1 MNLEELKNKYKLINL
16 FVELAEIPSPSLK
29 EQAVSKR
36 IMEILNLHEIKAQF
50 DNYGN
55 ITAKIPPAP
64 YCKEVAPLLLSA
76 HMDVVGGSQSVNIRL
91 SNDKK
96 YIETDKT
103 RTLGADDKAGVAA
116 ILDLAIEMN
125 DLNSEIKHGPIEIIF
140 TRDEETGMT
149 GIHNLNA
156 SLLSSKYAIIIDGEL
171 LGEHNNEG
179 AGFTNVYIRVHSGKG
194 GHSGINIS
202 ERTRINAIK
211 VLSELDSQIPQGV
224 YKEDERGVVTSINAG
239 VSIGGTADVLLS
251 ETAQNIYELAKENK
265 KISDDYNRENIFDTV
280 IRDSAFNVINTN
292 AAAGYSI
299 RSSEPQNEQ
308 ELLNLIRQKVKDIND
323 KYNGFI
329 QVDMEI
335 KTHLKPFVKSP
346 DTLLSDLIVKAGKK
360 LNLSAEPKSFHAGA
374 ETHVL
379 ANEKKNAKN
388 EKFVPVIIGVANLR
402 NIHSADEKL
411 DWQSF
416 LKGREW
422 LEEIVRT
429 FALEAD

>member
-1 MNLEELKNKYKLINL
+1 MNLEELKNKYQLINL
-16 FVELAEIPSPSLK
+16 FVELAEIPSPSKK
-29 EQAVSKR
+29 EEKVSKR
-36 IMEILNLHEIKAQF
+36 IMELLNLHNINAQF

-55 ITAKIPPAP
+55 IIAKIPASSDYKNVP
-64 YCKEVAPLLLSA
+64 PLLLSA
-76 HMDVVGGSQSVNIRL
+76 HMDVVGGSQDVNVRL
-91 SNDKK
+91 SNDRR

-125 DLNSEIKHGPIEIIF
+125 DLNSQIMHGPIEIIF

-149 GIHNLNA
+149 GITNLNTA
-156 SLLSSKYAIIIDGEL
+156 LLKSKYAVIIDGEN

-179 AGFTNVYIRVHSGKG
+179 AGFTNVFVKVHSGKG

-202 ERTRINAIK
+202 DKTRINAIK
-211 VLSELDSQIPQGV
+211 VLSGLDSQIPQGV

-251 ETAQNIYELAKENK
+251 ETLKNIKESDEK
-265 KISDDYNRENIFDTV
+265 KLPEKYLQENIFKTIIDE
-280 IRDSAFNVINTN
+280 SAFNVINTN

-299 RSSEPQNEQ
+299 RSSDPQNEQ
-308 ELLNLIRQKVKDIND
+308 ELINLIKQKVKDINH

-329 QVDMEI
+329 QVDLEI
-335 KTHLKPFVKSP
+335 KTHLKPFVKSA
-346 DTLLSDLIVKAGKK
+346 DTFLSEVIVKSGNK
-360 LNLSAEPKSFHAGA
+360 LNINAEPKSFHAGA

-379 ANEKKNAKN
+379 ANEKKNANN
-388 EKFVPVIIGVANLR
+388 ESFVPVIIGVANLH

-429 FALEAD
+429 FASESC